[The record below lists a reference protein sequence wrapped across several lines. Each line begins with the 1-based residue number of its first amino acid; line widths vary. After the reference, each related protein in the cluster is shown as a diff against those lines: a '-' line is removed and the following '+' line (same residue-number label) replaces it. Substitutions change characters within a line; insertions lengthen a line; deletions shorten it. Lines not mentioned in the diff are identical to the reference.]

1 MRPLDP
7 VTAMC
12 NPGASRSKDTAIV
25 RWPLYIPAVLTRV
38 AVVFAL
44 IFGVK
49 PLACAAPQR
58 VPSQQAS
65 CVVSHI
71 VDGDTF
77 YCQDGQKVRLI
88 GIDSPERDQHPFG
101 DQARR
106 ALLQLIPPGTSVGL
120 QQDVASNDRYGR
132 VLAYVWIDST
142 LINEAMVK
150 NGWAVLYTVPPN
162 IKYANRLERAQKEA
176 RALRSGLW
184 SGSGF
189 ECLPG
194 DFRRGRCLSRP

>member
-1 MRPLDP
+1 
-7 VTAMC
+7 
-12 NPGASRSKDTAIV
+12 
-25 RWPLYIPAVLTRV
+25 
-38 AVVFAL
+38 
-44 IFGVK
+44 
-49 PLACAAPQR
+49 
-58 VPSQQAS
+58 
-65 CVVSHI
+65 VVSHI

-77 YCQDGQKVRLI
+77 YCQDGPKVRLI
-88 GIDSPERDQHPFG
+88 GIDSPERQQHPFG

-120 QQDVASNDRYGR
+120 QRDVTPNDRYGR
-132 VLAYVWIDST
+132 VLAYVWVDST

-176 RALRSGLW
+176 RARRSGLW

-189 ECLPG
+189 ECLPE
-194 DFRRGRCLSRP
+194 DFRRGRCLSSP